1 MEQKKQLEGN
11 LKGELLERQ
20 LQEKQL
26 QKKDENNQIDEVTKQ
41 LQAVLEPENLL
52 LDEPMKGYTT
62 FRVGG
67 PAKWMAAPEDEQQLR
82 IILKICKE
90 TNTPYF
96 VLGRGSNLLVSDRGF
111 DGVVINLRK
120 NFTKIT
126 TDKEERTITA
136 EAGASLPAVSQAAL
150 SAGLTGLEF
159 AAGIPGTMGGGL
171 FMNAGAYGG
180 ELKQIV
186 TEAAVMAPDGV
197 IRYVP
202 NEKME
207 LGHRLSSF
215 MKTGEIIL
223 SVTMQLAD
231 GDPQSIKAMM
241 DDFNA
246 RRRDKQPLE
255 YPSAGSTFKRP
266 TGYFAGKLIEDA
278 GLKGFSVG
286 GAEVSEKHAGFVIN
300 TGTATASDIW
310 NLCQEVRK
318 RVFVQ
323 FGVELEPEIQ
333 MVGSFGEQEKD

>member
-1 MEQKKQLEGN
+1 MEMK
-11 LKGELLERQ
+11 RQ
-20 LQEKQL
+20 LPEQ
-26 QKKDENNQIDEVTKQ
+26 VTKQ
-41 LQAVLEPENLL
+41 LQAILEPEDLL
-52 LDEPMKGYTT
+52 FNEPMKSYTT

-90 TNTPYF
+90 TTTPYF
-96 VLGRGSNLLVSDRGF
+96 VLGRGSNLLVSDNGF
-111 DGVVINLRK
+111 AGVVINLRK
-120 NFTKIT
+120 HFNTIT
-126 TDKEERTITA
+126 TDKKAKTITA

-186 TEAAVMAPDGV
+186 TEATVMTKDGV
-197 IRYVP
+197 IRRVL
-202 NEKME
+202 NEEMA

-215 MKTGEIIL
+215 MKTGETIL

-231 GDPQSIKAMM
+231 GNPEAIKAMM
-241 DDFNA
+241 DDFNG

-278 GLKGFSVG
+278 GLKGFTVG
-286 GAEVSEKHAGFVIN
+286 GAKVSEKHAGFVIN

-318 RVFVQ
+318 KVFAQ

-333 MVGSFGEQEKD
+333 MVGSFDEQDKD

>member
-26 QKKDENNQIDEVTKQ
+26 QKKDENNQFDEVTKQ

-90 TNTPYF
+90 TNMPYF

-126 TDKEERTITA
+126 TDKEAKTITA

-197 IRYVP
+197 IRHVP

-215 MKTGEIIL
+215 MRTDEIIL

>member
-1 MEQKKQLEGN
+1 MEK
-11 LKGELLERQ
+11 ERQ
-20 LQEKQL
+20 L
-26 QKKDENNQIDEVTKQ
+26 ENVTKQ
-41 LQAVLEPENLL
+41 LQAILEPENLL
-52 LDEPMKGYTT
+52 FDEPMKTYTT

-96 VLGRGSNLLVSDRGF
+96 VLGRGSNLLVSDNGF

-120 NFTKIT
+120 NFNTIT
-126 TDKEERTITA
+126 TNKEKKTITA

-150 SAGLTGLEF
+150 AAGLTGLEF

-186 TEAAVMAPDGV
+186 TEATVMTKDGV
-197 IRYVP
+197 IRNVP
-202 NEKME
+202 GNEME
-207 LGHRLSSF
+207 LGHRLSCF
-215 MKTGEIIL
+215 MKTGETIL

-231 GDPQSIKAMM
+231 GDPEAIKAMM
-241 DDFNA
+241 DDFNG

-286 GAEVSEKHAGFVIN
+286 GAQVSEKHAGFVIN
-300 TGTATASDIW
+300 TGNATASDIW
-310 NLCQEVRK
+310 NLCQEVQK
-318 RVFVQ
+318 KVFAQ

-333 MVGSFGEQEKD
+333 MVGSFGEE

>member
-1 MEQKKQLEGN
+1 MEQKKQLERN

-26 QKKDENNQIDEVTKQ
+26 QKKDENNQFDEVTKQ
-41 LQAVLEPENLL
+41 LQAVLEPGNLL

-126 TDKEERTITA
+126 TDKEAKTIMA

>member
-1 MEQKKQLEGN
+1 MEMERQLQ
-11 LKGELLERQ
+11 GELLE
-20 LQEKQL
+20 KQS
-26 QKKDENNQIDEVTKQ
+26 QKDGVNNQFDEVTKQ
-41 LQAVLEPENLL
+41 LQVILKPENLL
-52 LDEPMKGYTT
+52 FDEPMKGYTT

-67 PAKWMAAPEDEQQLR
+67 PAKWMASPEDDKQLR
-82 IILKICKE
+82 TILKICKE
-90 TNTPYF
+90 TNTSYF
-96 VLGRGSNLLVSDRGF
+96 VLGRGSNLLVSDCGF

-126 TDKEERTITA
+126 TDRDAKTITA

-150 SAGLTGLEF
+150 AAGLRGLEF
-159 AAGIPGTMGGGL
+159 AAGIPGTAGGGL

-186 TEAAVMAPDGV
+186 TGATVMTPDGV
-197 IRYVP
+197 IRHVP

-223 SVTMQLAD
+223 CVTMQLAD
-231 GDPQSIKAMM
+231 GDPQDIKAMM
-241 DDFNA
+241 DDFNG

-278 GLKGFSVG
+278 GLKGFGVG
-286 GAEVSEKHAGFVIN
+286 GAKVSEKHAGFVIN

-318 RVFVQ
+318 RVFAQ

-333 MVGSFGEQEKD
+333 MVGSFGR

>member
-1 MEQKKQLEGN
+1 MEKERQLKGN

-20 LQEKQL
+20 LQKQ
-26 QKKDENNQIDEVTKQ
+26 DENNQFDEVTKQ
-41 LQAVLEPENLL
+41 LQAILEPENRLF
-52 LDEPMKGYTT
+52 DEPMKSYTT

-67 PAKWMAAPEDEQQLR
+67 PAKWMASPEDEQQLR

-90 TNTPYF
+90 THIPYF
-96 VLGRGSNLLVSDRGF
+96 VLGRGSNLLVSDQGF

-120 NFTKIT
+120 NFNKIE
-126 TDKEERTITA
+126 TDKEAKTITA
-136 EAGASLPAVSQAAL
+136 EAGASLPAVSQVAL

-186 TEAAVMAPDGV
+186 IEATVMTPDGV
-197 IRYVP
+197 IRHVP
-202 NEKME
+202 NKEMA
-207 LGHRLSSF
+207 LGHRLSCF
-215 MKTGEIIL
+215 MKTGETIL

-231 GDPQSIKAMM
+231 GDPEAIKAMM
-241 DDFNA
+241 DDFNG

-278 GLKGFSVG
+278 GLKGFTVG
-286 GAEVSEKHAGFVIN
+286 GAQVSEKHAGFVIN

-318 RVFVQ
+318 KVFAQ

-333 MVGSFGEQEKD
+333 MVGSFGEQDKD